1 MPTCDECDAL
11 LGEPMTVP
19 PHGAL
24 MVGDVKPRPHGN
36 PQIFRCWTCGTR
48 WERFRTFGSW
58 LGVPQVWRM
67 L

>member
-1 MPTCDECDAL
+1 MPTCDDCDAL
-11 LGEPMTVP
+11 LGEPNTVP

-24 MVGDVKPRPHGN
+24 MVGDVKPRQGKA
-36 PQIFRCWTCGTR
+36 QRFRCWACGAR

-58 LGVPQVWRM
+58 FGVAQVWRM